1 MPARRPAPGAVGD
14 GIVRHVNETP
24 RSSLPVGRAR
34 LALIAVL
41 GGVAAIGPLATDL
54 YLPALPR
61 VATDLGVTQPS
72 VALTV
77 SVFLVGL
84 ALGQVLWGR
93 LSDTYGRRTPLL
105 CGLAAFTV
113 ATFAGVLTSSIAML
127 IALRALQGFS
137 GAAGIVI
144 ANAVVADHVRGTAAA
159 RLLSRLALVTFLAP
173 ILAPLVGA
181 QLLTVVSWRGV
192 FVVQGVLG
200 LGLVAAVAFG
210 LRESLPAA
218 RRLPFSLPGTMRL
231 MGSLTRDRAFMGLAL
246 TNSFMSVGF
255 YTYLSGSSLVLQNSY
270 GASAAVFS
278 VIFSVNAVGMLG
290 TSQLNHLLLARTTPQ
305 RLLGA
310 GLAAAVLAGV
320 CLVVV
325 TFVGGLSVVAFA
337 APLFV
342 LVASIGLTGPNSTAL
357 ALSLHADTA
366 GSASAYFG
374 TLRLAIGGL
383 GASLVGL
390 VAGVHPTTMAVAIAV
405 ATGAAAC
412 AFALVAARV
421 RRVSAVFD
429 MPEEQVADAPV
440 G

>member
-1 MPARRPAPGAVGD
+1 MV
-14 GIVRHVNETP
+14 
-24 RSSLPVGRAR
+24 
-34 LALIAVL
+34 LIGVL

-54 YLPALPR
+54 YLPAMPD
-61 VATDLGVTQPS
+61 VAADLGVSQPS

-84 ALGQVLWGR
+84 AFGQLLWGR
-93 LSDTYGRRTPLL
+93 LSDTYGRRGPLL
-105 CGLAAFTV
+105 WGLAVFTA
-113 ATFAGVLTSSIAML
+113 ATFAGVLASSAAAL

-137 GAAGIVI
+137 GAAGIAI

-181 QLLTVVSWRGV
+181 QLLVVVSWRGV

-200 LGLVAAVAFG
+200 LALVAAVAFG
-210 LRESLPAA
+210 LRESLSPS
-218 RRLPFSLPGTMRL
+218 RRMPFSLAGTARL
-231 MGSLTRDRAFMGLAL
+231 MRALTRDRAFMGLAL
-246 TNSFMSVGF
+246 ANSCLSVGF
-255 YTYLSGSSLVLQNSY
+255 YTYLSSSSLVLQGSY

-290 TSQLNHLLLARTTPQ
+290 ASQLNHFLLARSTPQ

-310 GLAAAVLAGV
+310 GLAAGVLAGL

-325 TFVGGLSVVAFA
+325 TVAGGLPVAA
-337 APLFV
+337 LAVPLFV
-342 LVASIGLTGPNSTAL
+342 FVASLGLTGPNSTAL

-366 GSASAYFG
+366 GSASAYYG

-383 GASLVGL
+383 GSSLVGL
-390 VAGVHPTTMAVAIAV
+390 VAGVHATAMALTIAL
-405 ATGAAAC
+405 AAGAAAC
-412 AFALVAARV
+412 AFALVADRV
-421 RRVSAVFD
+421 RRVSVVFD
-429 MPEEQVADAPV
+429 MPEESAADVPV